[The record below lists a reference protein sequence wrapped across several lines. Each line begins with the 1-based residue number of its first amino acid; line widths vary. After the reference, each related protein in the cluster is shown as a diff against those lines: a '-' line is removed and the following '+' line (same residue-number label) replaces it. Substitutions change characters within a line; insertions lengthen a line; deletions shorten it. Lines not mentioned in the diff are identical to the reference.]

1 MNKTIFILILSI
13 LFIAGCT
20 QAPSSDT
27 KGETGNMM
35 EGTNNQEMAEKSEY
49 LSFNQARYDKS
60 KQEGKTIFLE
70 FAADWCPSCQ
80 SQHPKNV
87 EAFEQL
93 KDKEIIGFRVNFKD
107 SNTDEDEVNLAKEF
121 GITYQHTRIILNSEG
136 EVVQKATGEWS
147 SGQIIEE
154 LKKVE

>member
-1 MNKTIFILILSI
+1 MKKRIFVLILLI
-13 LFIAGCT
+13 LFLAGCT
-20 QAPSSDT
+20 QISSADT
-27 KGETGNMM
+27 EANNIINNNTGEKDA
-35 EGTNNQEMAEKSEY
+35 MAEKSDY
-49 LSFNQARYDKS
+49 LSFSKEKYDKS

-121 GITYQHTRIILNSEG
+121 GITYQHTRVILNSEG

-147 SGQIIEE
+147 SGKIIEE